1 MAQQGAISA
10 LKVPPADGGC
20 QGTRSCAVSE
30 KLALMID
37 GGFLKKK
44 LYQQNH
50 HPPTV
55 QDITAFCTGIMQKQA
70 LSQAQLL
77 RIYFYDAPPFEGTVT
92 NPLSGAPTNMAGT
105 PQAVQNVQL
114 LRSLE
119 LQPNFAVRRGVVSCQ
134 GWKLGSAALRA
145 ISQHPRPITANDLVP
160 DLKQKGVDMRIGLD
174 IAWLATKRL
183 VDAIALV
190 TGDSDFIAA
199 MKLARK
205 EGLRIYLETMN
216 HPVYVELRV
225 HADVVL

>member
-1 MAQQGAISA
+1 M
-10 LKVPPADGGC
+10 
-20 QGTRSCAVSE
+20 SE
-30 KLALMID
+30 KTALMVD

-44 LYQQNH
+44 LLQRNH
-50 HPPTV
+50 RDATV
-55 QDITAFCTGIMQKQA
+55 QDITAFCTSVMQKPPLA
-70 LSQAQLL
+70 QAQLF

-92 NPLSGAPTNMAGT
+92 NPLSGVVTNMAGT
-105 PQAVQNVQL
+105 PKALQNVQL

-134 GWKLGSAALRA
+134 GWKLGSAALRS
-145 ISQHPRPITANDLVP
+145 ISNHPRAVAAGDLVP

-174 IAWLATKRL
+174 ISWLATKRL

-205 EGLRIYLETMN
+205 EGMRIYLETLG
-216 HPVYVELRV
+216 HPVYVQLKA
-225 HADVVL
+225 HADIVL

>member
-1 MAQQGAISA
+1 
-10 LKVPPADGGC
+10 VP
-20 QGTRSCAVSE
+20 E
-30 KLALMID
+30 KLALMVD

-44 LYQQNH
+44 LYQRNH
-50 HPPTV
+50 HAPTV
-55 QDITAFCTGIMQKQA
+55 QEITAFCAAVMQKTPLAQT
-70 LSQAQLL
+70 QLL

-92 NPLSGAPTNMAGT
+92 NPLSGAATNMSGT
-105 PQAVQNVQL
+105 PQAVQNTQL

-134 GWKLGSAALRA
+134 GWKLGSAALRSL
-145 ISQHPRPITANDLVP
+145 SQHPRAVTANDLVP

-216 HPVYVELRV
+216 HPVYVDLKV
-225 HADVVL
+225 HADIIL

>member
-1 MAQQGAISA
+1 M
-10 LKVPPADGGC
+10 V
-20 QGTRSCAVSE
+20 
-30 KLALMID
+30 D

-44 LYQQNH
+44 LSQQNH
-50 HPPTV
+50 HSATV
-55 QDITAFCTGIMQKQA
+55 QEITAFCDTVIKKQA
-70 LSQAQLL
+70 LASAQLL
-77 RIYFYDAPPFEGTVT
+77 RICFYDAPPFEGKVT
-92 NPLSGAPTNMAGT
+92 NPLSGVVLNLAGT
-105 PQAVQNVQL
+105 PQALQNVRL

-134 GWKLGSAALRA
+134 GWKLGGAALRS
-145 ISQHPRPITANDLVP
+145 ISQHPRAIVARDLVP
-160 DLKQKGVDMRIGLD
+160 DLRQKGVDMRIGLD

-205 EGLRIYLETMN
+205 EGLRIYLETIN
-216 HPVYVELRV
+216 HPVYVELKV

>member
-1 MAQQGAISA
+1 MF
-10 LKVPPADGGC
+10 
-20 QGTRSCAVSE
+20 E
-30 KLALMID
+30 KTALMVD

-44 LYQQNH
+44 LHQQNH
-50 HPPTV
+50 RSATV
-55 QDITAFCTGIMQKQA
+55 QDITAFCNGVMQKPPLA
-70 LSQAQLL
+70 QAQLF

-92 NPLSGAPTNMAGT
+92 NPLSGVITNMSGT
-105 PQAVQNVQL
+105 PQAVQNTQL

-145 ISQHPRPITANDLVP
+145 ISHHPRAVVAEDLVP

-205 EGLRIYLETMN
+205 EGMRIYLETMG
-216 HPVYVELRV
+216 HPVYVELKV
-225 HADVVL
+225 HADIVL

>member
-1 MAQQGAISA
+1 
-10 LKVPPADGGC
+10 VP
-20 QGTRSCAVSE
+20 E
-30 KLALMID
+30 KLALMVD

-44 LYQQNH
+44 LYQRIH
-50 HPPTV
+50 HTPTV
-55 QDITAFCTGIMQKQA
+55 QEITAFCAAVMQKPA
-70 LSQAQLL
+70 LAQAQLL

-92 NPLSGAPTNMAGT
+92 NPLSGAAINMSGT
-105 PQAVQNVQL
+105 PQAIQNTQL

-134 GWKLGSAALRA
+134 GWKLGTAALRSLA
-145 ISQHPRPITANDLVP
+145 QHPRAVTANDLVP

-216 HPVYVELRV
+216 HPVYVDLKV
-225 HADVVL
+225 HADIIL